1 MPIAARWVTAWTR
14 SRMVGLLMVIGGSV
28 LSGRFIW
35 SVPALVQRMKDE
47 APAGHLNLVLLGA
60 FFPALVGIAGGI
72 LVWLGLRLLRSRRGM
87 HLGARRGAFG

>member
-1 MPIAARWVTAWTR
+1 MPIAAPSFTTWMR
-14 SRMVGLLMVIGGSV
+14 SRIVGLLMVIVGSLLGGK
-28 LSGRFIW
+28 FIW

-47 APAGHLNLVLLGA
+47 APAGHLNLVILGA